1 VRRLTIICNWMSL
14 SILAAGMTILLG
26 SLFNIQNEKMLTAAM
41 YAGILVFSSFLIK
54 SFAIENTRLE
64 DSDKEDQI
72 ASE

>member
-1 VRRLTIICNWMSL
+1 MRRLTIICNWMSL

-54 SFAIENTRLE
+54 SFAIENRLE